1 MRWSRSRTLAVGGL
15 AAGALAALAAVLAA
29 LSAPAPGVA
38 VAKAATATIR
48 TRTVQ
53 FRDARVVVQARPHHL
68 TCFLVS
74 KRGCLK
80 RFRADQIGFAVS
92 DTGVGGIAGANVRAV
107 IVRLT
112 RHGTVW
118 ATMHDGAF
126 YAAIPGGYVAR
137 RVVKVL
143 KDGSRRSFNA

>member
-15 AAGALAALAAVLAA
+15 AAGAVAALAAVLAA
-29 LSAPAPGVA
+29 LSASTPGIA
-38 VAKAATATIR
+38 VAKAASATIR

-53 FRDARVVVQARPHHL
+53 FGDARVIVQSRPHHL
-68 TCFLVS
+68 TCFVAS

-80 RFRADQIGFAVS
+80 RFGADQIGFAVS
-92 DTGVGGIAGANVRAV
+92 EAGVGGIAGANVRAV

-118 ATMHDGAF
+118 ATLQDGAF
-126 YAAIPGGYVAR
+126 YAAIPRGYVAR

-143 KDGSRRSFNA
+143 KDGSRESFGA